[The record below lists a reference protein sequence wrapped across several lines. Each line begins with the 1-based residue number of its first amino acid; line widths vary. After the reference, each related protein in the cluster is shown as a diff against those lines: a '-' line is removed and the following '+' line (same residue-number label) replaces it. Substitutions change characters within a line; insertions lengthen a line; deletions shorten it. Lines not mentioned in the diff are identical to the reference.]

1 MAAAPARATEA
12 GFHAELSLQ
21 PSVVEAGKPVQISFA
36 VKNPAGETVRFLQF
50 VHERPMHL
58 LVVSDDLADFEHIHP
73 EMQPDDSYGV
83 IHTFANA
90 GRYRLYADYTPPGSG
105 TVVDRFDLTVKGA
118 RRPRVELKPDTI
130 LTKTV
135 DGLTVSLKNDRP
147 VRAGESVMFTASLAN
162 QADGLQVHDLQLYLG
177 ALAHFVV
184 ISRDLQDFIHAHPQE
199 AGEVFDPSQ
208 DPALHVHDTSQLAKR
223 LVGPSPSAVS
233 TYVTFPRP
241 GLYKM
246 WAQFQRNDRVTTV
259 PFVLDVAPAGP
270 PVQRAGLSTGTVP
283 IEVTSSGYEPARITV
298 KRGERVKLAFH
309 RADDRNCAGTVNFPK
324 LQITRE
330 LPAGQT
336 VTIEFTP
343 TETGEI
349 PFTCGMGMFSGTVV
363 VTR

>member
-1 MAAAPARATEA
+1 MPLGGVLALVAA
-12 GFHAELSLQ
+12 GFHAELSLA
-21 PSVVEAGKPVQISFA
+21 PRVVEAGKPVQISFS

-58 LVVSDDLADFEHIHP
+58 LVVSDDLADFDHIHP

-83 IHTFANA
+83 VHTFAHA

-105 TVVDRFDLTVKGA
+105 AIVDRFELTVKGA
-118 RRPRVELKPDTI
+118 RRPSLPLKPDKVM
-130 LTKTV
+130 TKTV
-135 DGLTVSLKNDRP
+135 DGLTVSLANDRP
-147 VRAGESVMFTASLAN
+147 VRAGDSVKFTASLAS
-162 QADGLQVHDLQLYLG
+162 ASGEPVHDLQLYLG

-184 ISRDLQDFIHAHPQE
+184 ISRDLKDFIHAHPLE

-208 DPALHVHDTSQLAKR
+208 DPALHVHDTAELAKR

-259 PFVLDVAPAGP
+259 PFVVSVAAAAPVAP
-270 PVQRAGLSTGTVP
+270 RAELATGTIP
-283 IEVTSSGYEPARITV
+283 IEVTSSGYEPARIVV

-309 RADDRNCAGTVNFPK
+309 RADERNCAGTVNFPR

-343 TETGEI
+343 TEAGEI

-363 VTR
+363 VQ